1 MPVLLYYKT
10 MDTKT
15 LHRARILYDRGSRE
29 DILEF
34 LQWND
39 PNGVYTDAI
48 SRDEGY
54 DLLDYD
60 EALLEL
66 EELICA
72 VENELREP
80 TVLSPL

>member
-1 MPVLLYYKT
+1 

-29 DILEF
+29 DILEL

-48 SRDEGY
+48 SREEGY
-54 DLLDYD
+54 DPLEYD
-60 EALLEL
+60 EALLIL
-66 EELICA
+66 EELICE

-80 TVLSPL
+80 AILSPL

>member
-1 MPVLLYYKT
+1 

-15 LHRARILYDRGSRE
+15 LHRAQILYDRGSRE
-29 DILEF
+29 GILEL

-48 SRDEGY
+48 SREEGY
-54 DLLDYD
+54 DPLEYD
-60 EALLEL
+60 EALLIL

-80 TVLSPL
+80 AILSPL